1 MVVCEV
7 TFMLPEEKARQKI
20 DQQLARAG
28 WNIVNR
34 DEYLPD
40 STAVVREALML
51 GNKES
56 DYLFFIE
63 GKAVA
68 VLEAKRE
75 DNPLGNEVWAQA
87 ENYAHTPKSWYG
99 LWYHKLI
106 PLVYLANGKKILF
119 KNLLETGSDPID
131 AAPIEELRT
140 MHRPKDMLRL
150 IHKTS
155 VYGALPYLDKVAL
168 HLRNCQYEAENNF
181 ENNLRRGEKRGLAI
195 LATGSGKTYL
205 ACLASYRLLNYTD
218 VRRILFLVDRNNLG
232 RQAASEFSRFDKTE
246 NGQTLSQLYA
256 VSRLR
261 RNDDI
266 KSDIVISTIQ
276 KLFQVLIGQKI
287 TETSEDAED
296 EFDNNAYTDDGP
308 DVKLKDH
315 LELPP
320 DYFQFIIVDEC
331 HRSIYGKWKAVLDY
345 FRDAMILGLTATPTD
360 DAYAFFNNTK
370 VAEYD
375 YDASVA
381 DGVNVPKRIYR
392 IKTNIT
398 ENGGTIK
405 DHSKFKETTIRTGK
419 TAQKV
424 AEQDM
429 GYGKEDLDRSVI
441 TPDQIRKVLT
451 AYRDAIYTDLYPER
465 KADYAYIPK
474 TLIFAKDDRHAT
486 KIVEIAKEVFG
497 EKFDGGQVPEH
508 YVQKIT
514 YSAGDSDDL
523 IRDFRTERDFRI
535 AVTVTLVA
543 TGTDVKPLEVVLFM
557 TDVRSDVLYTQMKGR
572 GCRTIPDDILRE
584 VTPNAER
591 KDCFYI
597 VDAVGVTESE
607 KHIPQNTNTYYRRMS
622 LEMLLERLS
631 HGDLSDENLLL
642 LRDYCAT
649 IEHRYENS
657 VLFGR
662 HLDEFI
668 EDFGFS
674 PRMIAGKI
682 NKAFEEGGLPIF
694 LSPSEDNKI
703 RRKLIDR
710 LVGNLSARKKL
721 LELQRGYVVETDE
734 KDTVTYAG
742 FSKETARSYI
752 EHFEAY
758 INEHRDDIEAL
769 RILYNSEDVIITH
782 SMLYDLQEKL
792 LSEDSQYSAFW
803 LWKNYKILDE
813 ANAVEELD
821 TKTNVKA
828 LTNLMQIVRFAYGKN
843 VKLVSLLNGY
853 TQRFNLYCGQ
863 AQRTLTEEQ
872 QAIMRRIATYIVE
885 DGSIN
890 ARELNDA
897 LPDLWREGIQAFGN
911 ITKLDSEMN
920 TMSRFILKI
929 A

>member
-1 MVVCEV
+1 MAEK
-7 TFMLPEEKARQKI
+7 TFRPTL
-20 DQQLARAG
+20 
-28 WNIVNR
+28 
-34 DEYLPD
+34 
-40 STAVVREALML
+40 T
-51 GNKES
+51 
-56 DYLFFIE
+56 
-63 GKAVA
+63 
-68 VLEAKRE
+68 
-75 DNPLGNEVWAQA
+75 
-87 ENYAHTPKSWYG
+87 YA
-99 LWYHKLI
+99 
-106 PLVYLANGKKILF
+106 
-119 KNLLETGSDPID
+119 
-131 AAPIEELRT
+131 
-140 MHRPKDMLRL
+140 
-150 IHKTS
+150 
-155 VYGALPYLDKVAL
+155 
-168 HLRNCQYEAENNF
+168 
-181 ENNLRRGEKRGLAI
+181 
-195 LATGSGKTYL
+195 
-205 ACLASYRLLNYTD
+205 
-218 VRRILFLVDRNNLG
+218 
-232 RQAASEFSRFDKTE
+232 
-246 NGQTLSQLYA
+246 
-256 VSRLR
+256 
-261 RNDDI
+261 
-266 KSDIVISTIQ
+266 
-276 KLFQVLIGQKI
+276 
-287 TETSEDAED
+287 
-296 EFDNNAYTDDGP
+296 
-308 DVKLKDH
+308 
-315 LELPP
+315 
-320 DYFQFIIVDEC
+320 DEC

-694 LSPSEDNKI
+694 LSPSEDNKV
-703 RRKLIDR
+703 RRTLIDR

>member
-1 MVVCEV
+1 
-7 TFMLPEEKARQKI
+7 
-20 DQQLARAG
+20 
-28 WNIVNR
+28 
-34 DEYLPD
+34 
-40 STAVVREALML
+40 
-51 GNKES
+51 
-56 DYLFFIE
+56 
-63 GKAVA
+63 
-68 VLEAKRE
+68 
-75 DNPLGNEVWAQA
+75 
-87 ENYAHTPKSWYG
+87 
-99 LWYHKLI
+99 
-106 PLVYLANGKKILF
+106 
-119 KNLLETGSDPID
+119 
-131 AAPIEELRT
+131 
-140 MHRPKDMLRL
+140 
-150 IHKTS
+150 
-155 VYGALPYLDKVAL
+155 
-168 HLRNCQYEAENNF
+168 
-181 ENNLRRGEKRGLAI
+181 
-195 LATGSGKTYL
+195 
-205 ACLASYRLLNYTD
+205 
-218 VRRILFLVDRNNLG
+218 
-232 RQAASEFSRFDKTE
+232 
-246 NGQTLSQLYA
+246 
-256 VSRLR
+256 
-261 RNDDI
+261 
-266 KSDIVISTIQ
+266 TI
-276 KLFQVLIGQKI
+276 
-287 TETSEDAED
+287 
-296 EFDNNAYTDDGP
+296 
-308 DVKLKDH
+308 
-315 LELPP
+315 
-320 DYFQFIIVDEC
+320 
-331 HRSIYGKWKAVLDY
+331 
-345 FRDAMILGLTATPTD
+345 M
-360 DAYAFFNNTK
+360 
-370 VAEYD
+370 
-375 YDASVA
+375 
-381 DGVNVPKRIYR
+381 
-392 IKTNIT
+392 
-398 ENGGTIK
+398 

-694 LSPSEDNKI
+694 LSPSEDNKV
-703 RRKLIDR
+703 RRTLIDR

>member
-1 MVVCEV
+1 
-7 TFMLPEEKARQKI
+7 
-20 DQQLARAG
+20 
-28 WNIVNR
+28 
-34 DEYLPD
+34 
-40 STAVVREALML
+40 
-51 GNKES
+51 
-56 DYLFFIE
+56 
-63 GKAVA
+63 
-68 VLEAKRE
+68 
-75 DNPLGNEVWAQA
+75 
-87 ENYAHTPKSWYG
+87 
-99 LWYHKLI
+99 
-106 PLVYLANGKKILF
+106 
-119 KNLLETGSDPID
+119 
-131 AAPIEELRT
+131 
-140 MHRPKDMLRL
+140 
-150 IHKTS
+150 
-155 VYGALPYLDKVAL
+155 
-168 HLRNCQYEAENNF
+168 
-181 ENNLRRGEKRGLAI
+181 
-195 LATGSGKTYL
+195 
-205 ACLASYRLLNYTD
+205 
-218 VRRILFLVDRNNLG
+218 
-232 RQAASEFSRFDKTE
+232 
-246 NGQTLSQLYA
+246 
-256 VSRLR
+256 
-261 RNDDI
+261 
-266 KSDIVISTIQ
+266 
-276 KLFQVLIGQKI
+276 
-287 TETSEDAED
+287 
-296 EFDNNAYTDDGP
+296 
-308 DVKLKDH
+308 
-315 LELPP
+315 
-320 DYFQFIIVDEC
+320 
-331 HRSIYGKWKAVLDY
+331 
-345 FRDAMILGLTATPTD
+345 MILGLTATPTD

-694 LSPSEDNKI
+694 LSPSEDNKV
-703 RRKLIDR
+703 RRTLIDR

>member
-1 MVVCEV
+1 
-7 TFMLPEEKARQKI
+7 
-20 DQQLARAG
+20 
-28 WNIVNR
+28 
-34 DEYLPD
+34 
-40 STAVVREALML
+40 
-51 GNKES
+51 
-56 DYLFFIE
+56 
-63 GKAVA
+63 
-68 VLEAKRE
+68 
-75 DNPLGNEVWAQA
+75 
-87 ENYAHTPKSWYG
+87 
-99 LWYHKLI
+99 
-106 PLVYLANGKKILF
+106 
-119 KNLLETGSDPID
+119 
-131 AAPIEELRT
+131 
-140 MHRPKDMLRL
+140 
-150 IHKTS
+150 
-155 VYGALPYLDKVAL
+155 
-168 HLRNCQYEAENNF
+168 
-181 ENNLRRGEKRGLAI
+181 
-195 LATGSGKTYL
+195 
-205 ACLASYRLLNYTD
+205 
-218 VRRILFLVDRNNLG
+218 
-232 RQAASEFSRFDKTE
+232 
-246 NGQTLSQLYA
+246 
-256 VSRLR
+256 
-261 RNDDI
+261 
-266 KSDIVISTIQ
+266 
-276 KLFQVLIGQKI
+276 
-287 TETSEDAED
+287 
-296 EFDNNAYTDDGP
+296 
-308 DVKLKDH
+308 
-315 LELPP
+315 
-320 DYFQFIIVDEC
+320 
-331 HRSIYGKWKAVLDY
+331 
-345 FRDAMILGLTATPTD
+345 MILGLTATPTD

-703 RRKLIDR
+703 RRTLIDR